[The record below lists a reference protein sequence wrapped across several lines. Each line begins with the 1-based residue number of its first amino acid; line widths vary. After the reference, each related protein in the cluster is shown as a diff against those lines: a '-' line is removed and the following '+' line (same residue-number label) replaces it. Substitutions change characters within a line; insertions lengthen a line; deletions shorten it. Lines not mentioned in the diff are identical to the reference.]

1 MEELFLEEFLLQ
13 DTLGQG
19 AFGKVIKAVSTR
31 SNELVAIKFEEILP
45 GRPQLL
51 LAESD
56 VLRTL
61 QGGPGIPRLYYAG
74 RQGTS
79 LYMILEL
86 LGPTLQSKFT
96 QRNRD
101 FSLKTVLQVADQSLE
116 RIQFLHSKG
125 FLHRD
130 IKPQNF
136 LFGLQRTSS
145 TLYIADFGLAKR
157 YIGAESGLH
166 IPYREN
172 KPFAGTAC
180 YAALNTHLGVQQSR
194 RDDLESLMLVLVYLM
209 KRTLPWQ
216 RKYSSRT
223 EKHNAIRMQKLLLT
237 PDELCSDLPRGFAK
251 AFNYIRGLSFD
262 EVPNYALLK
271 TGFRLMAA
279 ENQVVID
286 SVFDW
291 TILAVRNEDDF
302 TEKRPKERSKTRRH
316 SNTRPLVTT
325 TLTNTRRKKKRAES
339 LHPRANI
346 GYLPLQPVCDL
357 SENSSYNGSE
367 ERDDSTLKTAKLPV
381 INRARL
387 PSETMEGA

>member
-1 MEELFLEEFLLQ
+1 MEALFLEEFSLQ

-19 AFGKVIKAVSTR
+19 AFGKVIRAVSIR
-31 SNELVAIKFEEILP
+31 SNELVAIKFEEVRP

-56 VLRTL
+56 VLRAL
-61 QGGPGIPRLYYAG
+61 QGGPGIPRLHYSG

-101 FSLKTVLQVADQSLE
+101 FSLKTVLQVADQSLD
-116 RIQFLHSKG
+116 RIQFMHNKG

-136 LFGLQRTSS
+136 LFGLHKTAN
-145 TLYIADFGLAKR
+145 TLYVADFGLAKR
-157 YIGAESGLH
+157 YTAADSGMH

-194 RDDLESLMLVLVYLM
+194 RDDLESLMFILVFLM

-223 EKHNAIRMQKLLLT
+223 DKHNAIRMQKLLLS

-251 AFNYIRGLSFD
+251 AFNYIRGLGFD

-271 TGFRLMAA
+271 TGFRLMAV
-279 ENQVVID
+279 ENQVVMD

-291 TILAVRNEDDF
+291 TVLVRTEDDF
-302 TEKRPKERSKTRRH
+302 TEKRQRERSQNRRH
-316 SNTRPLVTT
+316 SQNRPLVASV
-325 TLTNTRRKKKRAES
+325 LPNTRRKKKRAHS
-339 LHPRANI
+339 LHPRADI
-346 GYLPLQPVCDL
+346 GFLPSQPVRDL

-367 ERDDSTLKTAKLPV
+367 ERDESTLKTAKLPV

-387 PSETMEGA
+387 PSEAMEGD